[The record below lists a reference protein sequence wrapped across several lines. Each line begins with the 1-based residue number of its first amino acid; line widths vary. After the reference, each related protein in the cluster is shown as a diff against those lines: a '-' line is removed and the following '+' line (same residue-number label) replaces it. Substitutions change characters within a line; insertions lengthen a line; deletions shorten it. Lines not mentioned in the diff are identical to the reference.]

1 MNREAIYGALFARLA
16 VVPGLVVSSRR
27 LRHWTDV
34 RAAEQPA
41 LFMAQGRELATPGD
55 PVRGLP
61 TQWTLQVE
69 VYLYARTDGGLAPG
83 TVMNPLLDALEAAL
97 KPDNAMQRCQTL
109 GGLVEHC
116 WIEGELETDEGTLGD
131 QAVCI
136 VPVRIRVSR

>member
-1 MNREAIYGALFARLA
+1 MNREAIYSALFARLTT
-16 VVPGLVVSSRR
+16 VPGLVVCSRR

-41 LFMAQGRELATPGD
+41 LFMAQGSEQAVPGD

-61 TQWTLQVE
+61 TQWTLQVD

-136 VPVRIRVSR
+136 VPVRIRVCR